1 MSYILSTTYIILFY
15 STYTI
20 YISFIYPI
28 LHQLHLHYKHH
39 VHKLP
44 LTSSTAHTPFTSLH
58 QLHLRCIHHPHQ
70 KQNLQA
76 MNFYISL
83 SELLPV
89 VPARGEAEVVL
100 GLYYKTFSTYRTCI
114 CRAPVRP
121 GACVLCATVMHCSKA
136 ALETPHY
143 TLQVAL
149 HTSHL
154 HFTLHTSSYLI
165 SSEPL
170 LTSSQLFS
178 SNFISSYTSSRF
190 FSAIFKSSEPC
201 SAFLISSKPFS
212 TYLSSSARQKASAH
226 EKLLHTAR
234 FYTEKP

>member
-1 MSYILSTTYIILFY
+1 MTCPTSFPPPTSSCSTVHTPSTSLS
-15 STYTI
+15 S
-20 YISFIYPI
+20 I
-28 LHQLHLHYKHH
+28 LHQLHLHQLNLHYKHH

-58 QLHLRCIHHPHQ
+58 QLHLRCIHHLHQ

-121 GACVLCATVMHCSKA
+121 VRACFV
-136 ALETPHY
+136 
-143 TLQVAL
+143 
-149 HTSHL
+149 
-154 HFTLHTSSYLI
+154 
-165 SSEPL
+165 
-170 LTSSQLFS
+170 
-178 SNFISSYTSSRF
+178 
-190 FSAIFKSSEPC
+190 
-201 SAFLISSKPFS
+201 
-212 TYLSSSARQKASAH
+212 RQ
-226 EKLLHTAR
+226 
-234 FYTEKP
+234 